1 MVAHKKNNKAE
12 ALKAS
17 LSALVASSATAGA
30 SQPAPSEPR
39 KAPKKAP
46 EPPPE
51 PSGEQFIRLGLSLF
65 PKDFEQISAIMSEG
79 LKRGQRLNQSQA
91 IRLALRSLD
100 LGKLA
105 TAEMEAVRLDDR
117 RRKTPAQKAGNGGR

>member
-12 ALKAS
+12 ELKAS
-17 LSALVASSATAGA
+17 LSALVVSSAAAGA
-30 SQPAPSEPR
+30 AQAAPAG
-39 KAPKKAP
+39 PKKAAKKAQEP
-46 EPPPE
+46 EPL
-51 PSGEQFIRLGLSLF
+51 GEQFIRLGLSLF

-105 TAEMEAVRLDDR
+105 TTEMEAVRLDDR
-117 RRKTPAQKAGNGGR
+117 RRKTPAQKAGYGRR